1 MQRKAHETNIYPD
14 PHHIYSKERKINM
27 NNGNQHQMVMKN
39 SFPSGAQEW
48 YCPTCGRH
56 FIIQWPP
63 NYKRI
68 ILDEGDK
75 QAGHAGG
82 TDGLTMGPMDIT
94 QMDKTA
100 GQAGNQDTPGE
111 PGGNKDLDD
120 PYLSPW
126 ARWMEDKN
134 I

>member
-1 MQRKAHETNIYPD
+1 
-14 PHHIYSKERKINM
+14 M
-27 NNGNQHQMVMKN
+27 NSGNQHQMVVKN
-39 SFPSGAQEW
+39 TFPSGAQEW

-68 ILDEGDK
+68 ILDEGDE
-75 QAGHAGG
+75 QAAHAGG
-82 TDGLTMGPMDIT
+82 TDGLVMGPPDILPAEPERDP
-94 QMDKTA
+94 MLNNGSKE
-100 GQAGNQDTPGE
+100 E
-111 PGGNKDLDD
+111 PGDSSDLDD

-126 ARWMEDKN
+126 SRWLADKK